1 MKLIVFGANGPTGR
15 ILTRRAL
22 EEGHE
27 VVAFTRSPDS
37 FPVEHTGLE
46 VVAGDVHDRTAVE
59 AAIDGTDAVL
69 CTLGV
74 PFAKTPISGLLG
86 RRHQH
91 HRRDAH
97 GRDQAARLRHLQRGR
112 APPRAARRLLLRE
125 GDAALR
131 RRRSWAGPST
141 TTCDGWK
148 RSCARAIWPGR
159 SSGRRACSRHP
170 RSRPTQ
176 IALDHIGHRFTSRT
190 DLADCLLRQATDDQ
204 YVQATIAVATTTIKP
219 NMLKL
224 IWREGI
230 RKKK

>member
-15 ILTRRAL
+15 ILTRLAL

-27 VVAFTRSPDS
+27 VVAFTRSPES
-37 FPVEHTGLE
+37 FPIEHTALE
-46 VVAGDVHDRTAVE
+46 VVAGDVHDRAAVE
-59 AAIDGTDAVL
+59 AAIVGTDAVL

-74 PFAKTPISGLLG
+74 PFAKTPITVYSDGVTNIIAGMGAAGIKRLVAVTSSAVEAHPEPLGGFLFAKVMQPYVVKVLGRTLYDDMRRMEAIVRHSDLAWTIVRPSGLFE
-86 RRHQH
+86 
-91 HRRDAH
+91 
-97 GRDQAARLRHLQRGR
+97 
-112 APPRAARRLLLRE
+112 APEVSPYE
-125 GDAALR
+125 
-131 RRRSWAGPST
+131 
-141 TTCDGWK
+141 
-148 RSCARAIWPGR
+148 
-159 SSGRRACSRHP
+159 
-170 RSRPTQ
+170 